1 MLGARESTLLFACCV
16 TRRAFDTVARRSSYC
31 ARSCV
36 LLVFPGDADA
46 VCESARYPL
55 GY

>member
-1 MLGARESTLLFACCV
+1 MLGECESTLLFARYV

-36 LLVFPGDADA
+36 LLVIPGDADA
-46 VCESARYPL
+46 V
-55 GY
+55 G